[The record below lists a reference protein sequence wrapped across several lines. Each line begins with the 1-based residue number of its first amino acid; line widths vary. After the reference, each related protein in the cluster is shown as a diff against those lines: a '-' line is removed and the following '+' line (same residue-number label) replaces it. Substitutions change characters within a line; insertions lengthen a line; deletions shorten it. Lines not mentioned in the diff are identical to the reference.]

1 MTTRLPTT
9 APMMLPVCEA
19 GEATPVALGDS
30 DGTLPTRTV
39 PEVVAEEDDGELLVD
54 IPAASETPVLVAV
67 PEDVAEELVPD
78 PVDAE
83 LDVDKRVDVDE
94 VEGNPVPVLEVV
106 LVDVVVEVVVGE
118 GFTAAFCVVVVVAG
132 TTT

>member
-19 GEATPVALGDS
+19 GDASPVAPGDA

-39 PEVVAEEDDGELLVD
+39 PEVVAEEDDGKILGD
-54 IPAASETPVLVAV
+54 IPVTAETLVLVAV

-78 PVDAE
+78 AVDAE
-83 LDVDKRVDVDE
+83 VDVDE
-94 VEGNPVPVLEVV
+94 RVDADEVEVDPMLVFDVV
-106 LVDVVVEVVVGE
+106 LVDVVVEVVVGA